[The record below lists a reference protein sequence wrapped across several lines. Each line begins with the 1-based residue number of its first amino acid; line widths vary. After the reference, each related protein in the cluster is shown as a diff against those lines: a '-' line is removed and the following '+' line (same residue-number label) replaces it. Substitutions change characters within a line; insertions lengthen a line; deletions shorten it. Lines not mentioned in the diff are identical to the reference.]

1 MKKILKNAFNKLTMI
16 FLMALAMF
24 VMGLGCNIFKPMP
37 DPLAGFHV
45 VDLQHLDDN
54 KTITA
59 DYNDYIQKLP
69 RNEKKYARVNG
80 YYGDDTGQHAVRI
93 EIDLNGTAWFHD
105 LIYDKS
111 NTRIKSTKHIGYHY
125 AS

>member
-1 MKKILKNAFNKLTMI
+1 MKKMI
-16 FLMALAMF
+16 KHSNYFGFVLALCMMAIS
-24 VMGLGCNIFKPMP
+24 GCSCSAPKPMP

-54 KTITA
+54 KTIAA
-59 DYNDYIQKLP
+59 DYDDYLQKLP
-69 RNEKKYARVNG
+69 PNEKKYARVNG
-80 YYGDDTGQHAVRI
+80 YYVDNAGQHAVRI

-105 LIYDKS
+105 LIYDKD
-111 NTRIKSTKHIGYHY
+111 NTRIKSIKHIGYHY